1 MITIAIIRKPGRLDS
16 GVGRYT
22 AELARSLKEAGF
34 EIVEVF
40 PFVPIPNGIIRMV
53 NRLFRW
59 DLNAF
64 FINYP
69 IWIRYPEAEI
79 YHLTSQNLA
88 TLMLINKPPG
98 RTFLTVHDLIN
109 LDFRAGNKCSASK
122 TIANYI
128 FEQLVLIGIRK
139 VDWVI
144 MDSYFSKIVL
154 QAYLSLRPK
163 NAIRK
168 PSSLD

>member
-22 AELARSLKEAGF
+22 AELARSLKEVGF

-40 PFVPIPNGIIRMV
+40 PFVPISNGIIRIV

-88 TLMLINKPPG
+88 TLMIFNKPPG
-98 RTFLTVHDLIN
+98 RTLLTVHDLIN
-109 LDFRAGNKCSASK
+109 LDFRSGNKRSASK
-122 TIANYI
+122 KIANHI
-128 FEQLVLIGIRK
+128 FEQLVLVGIRK

-144 MDSYFSKIVL
+144 MDSYFSNLVL
-154 QAYLSLRPK
+154 QTYISLGSK
-163 NAIRK
+163 NAIHK
-168 PSSLD
+168 PSSVD